1 MHPDILRRLDEFIGE
16 KGLRRTLQRD
26 AVVQAAFSTKE
37 HFTAEGLLTMARKID
52 PTLSR
57 ATVYRT
63 LTLLVESGVLREMH
77 FGKDYKFYDPN
88 FVDRPNHNHL
98 ICVDCN
104 KIVEFEDKH
113 MEVLEDCIT
122 TRLGF
127 SPIEKTLR
135 IEGKCDE
142 LRVFGTCKKRE
153 GLKASKANRISA
165 PPSRGTAR
173 S

>member
-1 MHPDILRRLDEFIGE
+1 MHPDILRRFDEFIGE
-16 KGLRRTLQRD
+16 KRLRRTLQRNT
-26 AVVQAAFSTKE
+26 VVQAAFSTKE
-37 HFTAEGLLTMARKID
+37 HFTADGLLKMARKID
-52 PTLSR
+52 RTISR

-63 LTLLVESGVLREMH
+63 LPLLVESGVLREMH

-98 ICVDCN
+98 ICIDCN
-104 KIVEFEDKH
+104 KIVEFEDRH

-127 SPIEKTLR
+127 SAIEKTLH

-142 LRVFGTCKKRE
+142 LRVFGTCKKRA
-153 GLKASKANRISA
+153 GIARALKAKRTS
-165 PPSRGTAR
+165 
-173 S
+173 